1 MKITVKADEHNF
13 SLHIPNALVLNRL
26 AGAIA
31 CKAMNQQGLSL
42 TNQQLV
48 VFMSALRD
56 YRKTYGEWVLMEVD
70 SSGGEYVQI
79 KL

>member
-1 MKITVKADEHNF
+1 MKITVKAAEHNF

-56 YRKTYGEWVLMEVD
+56 YRKTHGEWVLVEVD